1 MFNTSALRAPD
12 GSIDGVIAI
21 GNDVERMRSLERQV
35 IQAEKL
41 ATLGQLAAGVV
52 HELNNPLTS
61 ISVYGDYLVRLL
73 ESRGRAS
80 RRPREG
86 DQDRRGR
93 GAHPEADARPHELRA
108 AVGRV
113 RVGAAS
119 TTWCARR

>member
-1 MFNTSALRAPD
+1 MAARTCRQLGRAMFNTSVMRGPD

-73 ESRGRAS
+73 DRVGEKPATSRRRPRSSRARRAS
-80 RRPREG
+80 R
-86 DQDRRGR
+86 
-93 GAHPEADARPHELRA
+93 
-108 AVGRV
+108 
-113 RVGAAS
+113 S
-119 TTWCARR
+119 